1 MPKLK
6 YYKKMEELMMKKKI
20 LIEGMSCEHCV
31 AHVKDALE
39 GIDGVSKIEVS
50 LEGKYA
56 TVETD
61 VNDQILKEAIEE
73 EGYDVV
79 KIEE

>member
-1 MPKLK
+1 
-6 YYKKMEELMMKKKI
+6 MKKKI

-31 AHVKDALE
+31 AHVKNALE
-39 GIDGVSKIEVS
+39 GIDGVSSVEVS

-56 TVETD
+56 TAETD
-61 VNDQILKEAIEE
+61 VDNEILKEAIEE

>member
-1 MPKLK
+1 
-6 YYKKMEELMMKKKI
+6 MKKKI
-20 LIEGMSCEHCV
+20 SIEGMSCEHCV
-31 AHVKDALE
+31 AHVKNALE
-39 GIDGVSKIEVS
+39 GIDGVSAVEVN

-61 VNDQILKEAIEE
+61 VNDEILKEAIEE

>member
-1 MPKLK
+1 
-6 YYKKMEELMMKKKI
+6 MEELTMKKKI
-20 LIEGMSCEHCV
+20 SIEGMSCEHCV
-31 AHVKDALE
+31 AHVKNALE
-39 GIDGVSKIEVS
+39 GIDGVSAVEVN

-56 TVETD
+56 IVQTD
-61 VNDQILKEAIEE
+61 VNDEILKEAIEE

>member
-1 MPKLK
+1 
-6 YYKKMEELMMKKKI
+6 MKKKI
-20 LIEGMSCEHCV
+20 LIEGMSCGHCV

-39 GIDGVSKIEVS
+39 GIDGVSSVEVS

-61 VNDQILKEAIEE
+61 VNDEILKEAIEE
-73 EGYDVV
+73 EGYDVI
-79 KIEE
+79 KIER

>member
-1 MPKLK
+1 
-6 YYKKMEELMMKKKI
+6 MKKKI
-20 LIEGMSCEHCV
+20 SIEGMSCEHCV

-39 GIDGVSKIEVS
+39 GIDGVSSIEVS

-61 VNDQILKEAIEE
+61 VNDEILKEAIEE

>member
-61 VNDQILKEAIEE
+61 VNDEILKEAIEE

>member
-1 MPKLK
+1 
-6 YYKKMEELMMKKKI
+6 MEELTMKKKI

-39 GIDGVSKIEVS
+39 GIDGVSSVLVN

-61 VNDQILKEAIEE
+61 VNDEILKEAIEE